1 MRILVLL
8 LSFLSLW
15 ANGQTYK
22 SISSSVNVYLGV
34 SNMLG
39 DLGGT
44 DFIGN
49 DGIFDVDLRATRP
62 AIGVGYNF
70 NVGSIA
76 LGTNLLYTHL
86 YGDDAFTIQEFQRER
101 NLSVRTNLLE
111 WNLMMEWRPFSRSY
125 DLSRFYLTAG
135 VAGIYYNPK
144 AAYNDE
150 WVELRPLG
158 TEGQYFLDGSAPY
171 SEIDWVIPFGAGYK
185 FRLSRSTS
193 LVLEL
198 TARKTFT
205 DYLDDVSTVYADP
218 VLLEQNNGE
227 LARILAD
234 RSANGREI
242 GSERGNPESDDMY
255 VLLGFKL
262 EQILGGG
269 SGDGCYYNK
278 KPRKRRSTRINQ
290 RGMFK
295 K

>member
-1 MRILVLL
+1 M
-8 LSFLSLW
+8 
-15 ANGQTYK
+15 Q
-22 SISSSVNVYLGV
+22 
-34 SNMLG
+34 G

-49 DGIFDVDLRATRP
+49 DGLFDIDLRATRP

-86 YGDDAFTIQEFQRER
+86 YGDDDFTIQEFQNER

-111 WNLMMEWRPFSRSY
+111 WNVMVEWRPFSRSY
-125 DLSRFYLTAG
+125 DLSRFYLTGG

-144 AAYNDE
+144 AEYKDE

-158 TEGQYFLDGSAPY
+158 TEGQYFLEDANPY
-171 SEIDWVIPFGAGYK
+171 SEFDWVIPFGAGYK
-185 FRLSRSTS
+185 FRLTRSTS

-234 RSANGREI
+234 RSINGQEI
-242 GSERGNPESDDMY
+242 GYERGNPDKNDTY

-262 EQILGGG
+262 EQMLGGN
-269 SGDGCYYNK
+269 SGDGCYYNR